1 MVFDPVDFGDFIV
14 PGILA
19 NGIATGIK
27 KDGGRDLALIYSERP
42 AVADAVFTTNAFKAA
57 PVLLGME
64 RIQIGLTQ
72 AILVNSGNANAATGQ
87 EGYAHALSMSRA
99 AARELGIDEGL
110 VMVSSTG
117 VIGVPLPVANILSG
131 MKRLVEGLAPNGLAR
146 AQESIMTTDR
156 FPKTA
161 ITKVRLGGKEIT
173 ICGLAKG
180 AGMIEPNM
188 ATMLSF
194 ILTDASIEHGLL
206 KRIFRQEVEKTFNA
220 ISVDGCMST
229 NDTALIMAN
238 GCAGNRTIAARG
250 KDARAFRDKLYE
262 VLSQLSKSIV
272 RDGEGA
278 TKVINITIKQ
288 ARTTREAKS
297 LARAVANS
305 NLVKTA
311 FYGGDPNW
319 GRIISAA
326 GSIGISLPADRVEVA
341 LEGVPIFREGRGIA
355 ENEQQIARIMGQ
367 PEITVELKLAMGSRE
382 FSMFT
387 SDLSFEYVKINSHYR
402 T

>member
-1 MVFDPVDFGDFIV
+1 MALYSWDFGDFIV

-19 NGIATGIK
+19 NGIVTGIK

-42 AVADAVFTTNAFKAA
+42 AAADAVFTTNVFKAA
-57 PVLLGME
+57 PVILGME
-64 RIQIGLTQ
+64 RVKTGLIQ
-72 AILVNSGNANAATGQ
+72 AILINSGNANAATGR
-87 EGYAHALSMSRA
+87 EGYAHALAMSAA
-99 AARELGIDEGL
+99 AARELGIDEAL

-117 VIGVPLPVANILSG
+117 VIGVPLPVANILQG
-131 MKRLVEGLAPNGLAR
+131 MKSLVQGLDSRGLAR
-146 AQESIMTTDR
+146 AQEAIMTTDR

-161 ITKVRLGGKEIT
+161 IAKAMLGGKEVT

-194 ILTDASIEHGLL
+194 ILTDASIDQGLL
-206 KRIFRQEVEKTFNA
+206 KRLFRQGVEKTFNA

-229 NDTALIMAN
+229 NDTALILAN
-238 GCAGNRTIAARG
+238 GCAGNRTISHWG
-250 KDARAFRDKLYE
+250 KDARAFWDKLYE
-262 VLSQLSKSIV
+262 VMFQLSKSIV
-272 RDGEGA
+272 QDGEGA
-278 TKVINITIKQ
+278 TKIINITIKQ

-297 LARAVANS
+297 LARAIANS

-326 GSIGISLPADRVEVA
+326 GSIGVSLPADKVEVA
-341 LEGVPIFREGRGIA
+341 LEGVPIFRGGQGIE
-355 ENEQQIARIMGQ
+355 ENEDQIARIMGQ
-367 PEITVELKLAMGSRE
+367 PEITVELRLAMGTKE
-382 FSMFT
+382 FSMLT
-387 SDLSFEYVKINSHYR
+387 SDLSFDYIKINSHYR